1 MQIRQRDNLQRTS
14 WKLLTDRLASTKGV
28 LLVLGLLFFLFFFTV
43 RSSGSRSNTQL
54 FTTQRNAHVTPAHS
68 ITRRI
73 CTPCQGYPYTLKH
86 QLVTHKPAPTTK
98 HRRKRW
104 QSAATASVISNVRS
118 SVKTCPAEHTSPRLS
133 MTAVCRKS
141 YSRLS
146 PTNVKNS
153 SAHRRLSIWSQR
165 CRRRVSEF
173 QPKRGRRRNAND
185 QGKQEPSNMK
195 KEN

>member
-1 MQIRQRDNLQRTS
+1 MYQKRCWISRISRSRPAKPNTTGNTSTSFERTTTFASSKLSRTQLVFTKSGRARSSTYFLHKQNPVTFKDSLPSPKSRMRQMQIRQRDNLQRTS

-86 QLVTHKPAPTTK
+86 QLVTHKPAPTT
-98 HRRKRW
+98 
-104 QSAATASVISNVRS
+104 
-118 SVKTCPAEHTSPRLS
+118 
-133 MTAVCRKS
+133 
-141 YSRLS
+141 
-146 PTNVKNS
+146 
-153 SAHRRLSIWSQR
+153 
-165 CRRRVSEF
+165 
-173 QPKRGRRRNAND
+173 
-185 QGKQEPSNMK
+185 
-195 KEN
+195 